1 MQGRSDAV
9 KDRIFRSL
17 TEAVVNFDIEG
28 VRRLAQEVINNGLDP
43 YEAITEALNEGMRI
57 VGEKYEAKEYFLS
70 ELLLTGE
77 SMKAALEVLTP
88 HLRAGEIKSFGKV
101 VIGTVKGDIH
111 DIGKTIVV
119 TLMRSA
125 GFEVID
131 LGVDVAAEKFVGAVQ
146 ENGADVLAMSA
157 LLTTTMPYMGE
168 VIKKL
173 EENGLRERLTVIVGG
188 APLSEEYAKKIGA
201 DLYAADAVEAVRKLK
216 EYMNKKNSN

>member
-1 MQGRSDAV
+1 MRNQDSRS
-9 KDRIFRSL
+9 KLFNSL
-17 TEAVVNFDIEG
+17 AEAIVNFDVENAKK
-28 VRRLAQEVINNGLDP
+28 LAQEVIDNGIDP
-43 YEAITEALNEGMRI
+43 YEAIMEGLNKGMKI
-57 VGEKYEAKEYFLS
+57 VGDKYEAKEYFLS
-70 ELLLTGE
+70 ELLLAGE

-88 HLRAGEIKSFGKV
+88 HLKAGELKSFGKV

-125 GFEVID
+125 GFEVLD
-131 LGVDVAAEKFVGAVQ
+131 LGVDVAAEKFVEGIRK
-146 ENGADVLAMSA
+146 ADAEVLAMSA
-157 LLTTTMPYMGE
+157 LLTTTMPYMEE

-188 APLSEEYAKKIGA
+188 APVSEEYAKKIGA

-216 EYMNKKNSN
+216 EYIKRKI

>member
-1 MQGRSDAV
+1 MRNQDSRS
-9 KDRIFRSL
+9 KLFNSL
-17 TEAVVNFDIEG
+17 AEAIVNFDVENAKK
-28 VRRLAQEVINNGLDP
+28 LAQDVIDNGIDP
-43 YEAITEALNEGMRI
+43 YEAIMEGLNKGMKI
-57 VGEKYEAKEYFLS
+57 VGDKYEAKEYFLS
-70 ELLLTGE
+70 ELLLAGE

-88 HLRAGEIKSFGKV
+88 HLKAGELKSFGKV

-125 GFEVID
+125 GFEVLD
-131 LGVDVAAEKFVGAVQ
+131 LGVDVAAEKFVEGIRK
-146 ENGADVLAMSA
+146 ADAEVLAMSA
-157 LLTTTMPYMGE
+157 LLTTTMPYMEE

-188 APLSEEYAKKIGA
+188 APVSEEYAKKIGA

-216 EYMNKKNSN
+216 EYIKRKI